1 MSIVVPGLERERY
14 AWAMTRGS
22 TFPVIL
28 LCGLAGAL
36 ASGCLLDPQAGK
48 GPARFHVGPNTRT
61 LSLPA
66 SEPSATPAAGDAGQR
81 SASPAPSPGEQQLS
95 ANSVAMQFTMATPYA
110 FYAGVEAETGR
121 LGQPGSNLA
130 VASAIVGVD
139 QELGFGS
146 VGAELAVGW
155 QSVRYDRGDQ
165 EHGALVGE
173 PRIRGQVWI
182 AEQWTLGAAVGTRL
196 SRERSDEWMAGA
208 YLGVHSHR
216 F

>member
-1 MSIVVPGLERERY
+1 MTHRSTSPG
-14 AWAMTRGS
+14 
-22 TFPVIL
+22 IL
-28 LCGLAGAL
+28 LCGLVGAL
-36 ASGCLLDPQAGK
+36 ASGCLFDPQAGK
-48 GPARFHVGPNTRT
+48 GPARFHVGPNARS
-61 LSLPA
+61 LSVPA
-66 SEPSATPAAGDAGQR
+66 SEPSATAAASAAGQR
-81 SASPAPSPGEQQLS
+81 SASPAPSSGEQHLS
-95 ANSVAMQFTMATPYA
+95 ANSVALQFTMATAYG
-110 FYAGVEAETGR
+110 FYAGAEAETGR

-139 QELGFGS
+139 QDLGFGS

-165 EHGALVGE
+165 EHGAMVGE

>member
-1 MSIVVPGLERERY
+1 
-14 AWAMTRGS
+14 MTRGS
-22 TFPVIL
+22 TISRVL

-36 ASGCLLDPQAGK
+36 ASGCLFDPHAGK
-48 GPARFHVGPNTRT
+48 GPARFHVGPNARS
-61 LSLPA
+61 LSVPA
-66 SEPSATPAAGDAGQR
+66 PEPSAAPVPGLAGQR
-81 SASPAPSPGEQQLS
+81 SASPAPSGGEQQLS
-95 ANSVAMQFTMATPYA
+95 ANSVALQFTMATPYA
-110 FYAGVEAETGR
+110 FYAGAEAETGR

-130 VASAIVGVD
+130 VASAIVGAEQD
-139 QELGFGS
+139 LGFGS

-165 EHGALVGE
+165 EHGTWVGE
-173 PRIRGQVWI
+173 PRLRGQVWI